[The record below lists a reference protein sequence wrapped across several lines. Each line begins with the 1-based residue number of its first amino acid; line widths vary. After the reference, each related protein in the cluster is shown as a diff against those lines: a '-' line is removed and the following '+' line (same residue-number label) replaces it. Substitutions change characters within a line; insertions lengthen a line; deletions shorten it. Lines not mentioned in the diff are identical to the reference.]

1 MRIAIVINS
10 SWNVYNFR
18 KNLIKALLE
27 RGDEVIAIAPKDEYS
42 KKLVAMGCEFYPV
55 PMNTTGVNP
64 IRDLLLLFRLIRIY
78 KKVKADVF
86 LHYTIKPGIYGTLAA
101 KFAGSAAVIN
111 NVSGLG
117 TVFIQD
123 NWVLSVAVQLYKHS
137 FKFADHIFFQNP
149 DDKKLFLSLV
159 NPEGPST
166 SVIPGSGIDHH
177 RFFPKFNT
185 NGHFTFLMVARI
197 LVEKGV
203 KEYVEAARILKGKG
217 LNVKF
222 LLLGQIE
229 KKHLRAISA
238 ATVQQWHDEKVI
250 EYVGVTD
257 KVEDWI
263 ARAHVVVL
271 PSYREGLPKTL
282 LEGAAMSRPLIASD
296 VPGCNAVV
304 HDGVTGLLCKERD
317 VDSLAD
323 AMQRMM
329 FFTDDER
336 SAMGEN
342 ARQHVITH
350 FDDSFVVDEYLE
362 KINYY
367 TSSETPKTHQL
378 KEVFG

>member
-1 MRIAIVINS
+1 MRVAIVINS

-18 KNLIKALLE
+18 RNLIQSLLE

-42 KKLVAMGCEFYPV
+42 RKLVAMGCEFHAV

-64 IRDLLLLFRLIRIY
+64 LRDILLFFRLVWIY

-101 KFAGSAAVIN
+101 KLVGSASVIN

-117 TVFIQD
+117 TVFIQN
-123 NWVLSVAVQLYKHS
+123 NWVLSVAVLLYRNS
-137 FKFADHIFFQNP
+137 FRFADHIFFQNP

-159 NPEGPST
+159 NLEGPTS
-166 SVIPGSGIDHH
+166 SVIPGSGIDYH
-177 RFFPKFNT
+177 RFTPKFNT

-203 KEYVEAARILKGKG
+203 QEYVDAARMLKAKG
-217 LNVKF
+217 FNVKF

-229 KKHLRAISA
+229 KKHTRSISES
-238 ATVQQWHDEKVI
+238 TVQGWHNEAVI
-250 EYVGVTD
+250 EYVGASD
-257 KVEDWI
+257 RVEDWI

-282 LEGAAMSRPLIASD
+282 LEGAAMGRPLIATN

-304 HDGVTGLLCKERD
+304 HEGVTGLLCNERD
-317 VDSLAD
+317 ANSLAD

-329 FFTDDER
+329 FFTDEER
-336 SAMGEN
+336 TTMGEN
-342 ARQHVITH
+342 ARKHVITH
-350 FDDSFVVDEYLE
+350 FDDRFVVEDYLE
-362 KINYY
+362 KIDYY
-367 TSSETPKTHQL
+367 HSHAEPKTQEL